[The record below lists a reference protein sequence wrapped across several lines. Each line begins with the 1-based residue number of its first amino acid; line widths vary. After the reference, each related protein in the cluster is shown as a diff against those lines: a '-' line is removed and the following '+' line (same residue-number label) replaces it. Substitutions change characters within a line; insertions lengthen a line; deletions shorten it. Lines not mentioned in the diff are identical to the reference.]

1 MMVHHIPIKI
11 LEIVI
16 AEAASVAPCRAA
28 SLKAGHAIRY
38 EGPGGP
44 TNFDSFHDSTG
55 IFQIDTYSADGT
67 VNVTGNLS
75 ADQLRAVS
83 G

>member
-1 MMVHHIPIKI
+1 MCYSF
-11 LEIVI
+11 
-16 AEAASVAPCRAA
+16 ANCAAT
-28 SLKAGHAIRY
+28 LKAGHAIRY

-44 TNFDSFHDSTG
+44 TSFDNFHDSTG
-55 IFQIDTYSADGT
+55 IFQVDTYSADGT

-75 ADQLRAVS
+75 ADQLRAVA